1 MTDAPPTPAPHNALQ
16 QAEQTLPFAWY
27 HDAAQH
33 AREMQAIWHKGWH
46 YVCRGDALDPLNYR
60 TLRIGTQNI
69 VVLRSND
76 GNLRAYHNACRH
88 RGSILCTQDHGQ
100 LRSGL
105 LVCPYHQWSYASA
118 DGRLV
123 ATTSFAEPDGFS
135 KADFGLAPVAL
146 AEWRGCVL
154 VNLDPDAVF
163 DPESAFQ
170 RPPDNLVNFPMEQ
183 MVTGHQWSAEIACN
197 WKLFWENFNECLHCP
212 NVHPELSFGRC
223 AAPAPG
229 CGQESRRG

>member
-105 LVCPYHQWSYASA
+105 LVCPYHQWSYAST

-135 KADFGLAPVAL
+135 KAD
-146 AEWRGCVL
+146 
-154 VNLDPDAVF
+154 
-163 DPESAFQ
+163 
-170 RPPDNLVNFPMEQ
+170 
-183 MVTGHQWSAEIACN
+183 
-197 WKLFWENFNECLHCP
+197 
-212 NVHPELSFGRC
+212 
-223 AAPAPG
+223 
-229 CGQESRRG
+229 